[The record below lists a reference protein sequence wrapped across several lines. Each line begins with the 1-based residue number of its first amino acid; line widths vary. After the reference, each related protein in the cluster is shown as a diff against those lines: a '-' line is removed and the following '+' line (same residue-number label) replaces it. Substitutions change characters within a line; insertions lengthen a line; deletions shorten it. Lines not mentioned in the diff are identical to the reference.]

1 MSDFRSNE
9 RTFQLLTQVA
19 GRAGREELDGNVII
33 QTYNPESFPIEC
45 AKEQDYLK
53 FYNQEIMLRNA
64 LKYPP
69 FCDIIKVEVS
79 DINET
84 IAQET
89 INLIYE
95 KLLKYNSKDMSIYA
109 PMPSPISKIKNRYR
123 FRVIIKCR
131 LGNTVIGQIREI
143 VNGLKTNTS
152 TRISVDIN
160 PNNMS

>member
-109 PMPSPISKIKNRYR
+109 PMPSPISKIKNR
-123 FRVIIKCR
+123 
-131 LGNTVIGQIREI
+131 
-143 VNGLKTNTS
+143 
-152 TRISVDIN
+152 
-160 PNNMS
+160 

>member
-1 MSDFRSNE
+1 M
-9 RTFQLLTQVA
+9 L

-53 FYNQEIMLRNA
+53 FYDEEIKLRNV

-69 FCDIIKVEVS
+69 FCDIIKIEVS
-79 DINET
+79 DINEEV
-84 IAQET
+84 AQK
-89 INLIYE
+89 IISSIYE
-95 KLLKYNSKDMSIYA
+95 KLLKNSEKSMSIYA

-123 FRVIIKCR
+123 FRIIIKCIV
-131 LGNTVIGQIREI
+131 GNNVINKINEAVDSI
-143 VNGLKTNTS
+143 KTNTN

-160 PNNMS
+160 PNNMN